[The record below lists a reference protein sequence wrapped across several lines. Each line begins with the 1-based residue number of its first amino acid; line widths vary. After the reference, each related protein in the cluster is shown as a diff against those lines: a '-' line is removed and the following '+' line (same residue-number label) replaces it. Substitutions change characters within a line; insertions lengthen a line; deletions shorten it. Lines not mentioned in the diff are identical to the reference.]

1 MRTKLSLVI
10 LLSALILFGSTSV
23 YIGVGQTSTPILPF
37 SQVQPGMKGI
47 GKTVVRGTT
56 IEDFFIEV
64 IDVIEGPQLLNSFIL
79 IKAAGRAIEESGGIA
94 QGMSGS
100 PVFVDGKLIGA
111 ISMAAAWAVPQ
122 DALALV
128 TPIESM
134 LELLR
139 ESFML

>member
-1 MRTKLSLVI
+1 VLHGPASPLVVSLPAPVTGLAPSI
-10 LLSALILFGSTSV
+10 ALDPAAAQIPR
-23 YIGVGQTSTPILPF
+23 GQRNKAGCP
-37 SQVQPGMKGI
+37 PGRKPHSPYDAQCD
-47 GKTVVRGTT
+47 RG
-56 IEDFFIEV
+56 
-64 IDVIEGPQLLNSFIL
+64 
-79 IKAAGRAIEESGGIA
+79 AAGRAIEESGGIA
-94 QGMSGS
+94 QGMSVS
-100 PVFVDGKLIGA
+100 PVFVDGKLLGA